1 MSNLFSKMKR
11 ILQRNPIVTGLTVAV
26 VGYLLMNQSS
36 GALATALP
44 SLLFLLPCLLMMVVC
59 MKHMSGGKCEKNKGS
74 GTEENRQ
81 LIENKSNQ
89 KTLEV

>member
-1 MSNLFSKMKR
+1 MSSLFSKMKS
-11 ILQRNPIVTGLTVAV
+11 IPQRNPIVTGLTVAV

-59 MKHMSGGKCEKNKGS
+59 MKHMSSGKCEKNKGS
-74 GTEENRQ
+74 GTEENAP
-81 LIENKSNQ
+81 LIENKATQ
-89 KTLEV
+89 KTLEA